1 MATIGLVQK
10 QDDGSF
16 TGTLNTLALKAKIRI
31 VPISRKAG
39 DNGPDYRVV
48 TSDGVDIG
56 GGWTRVGRESQREYV
71 SLKLDVLAWKGGS
84 GGRGRARRGRRR
96 WGRGSATGFACGP
109 ARRAAGPEAQ
119 GASPPALARRPLRVR
134 PRT

>member
-31 VPISRKAG
+31 VPINRKAG

-71 SLKLDVLAWKGGS
+71 SLKLDDPTLPQAIYANLG
-84 GGRGRARRGRRR
+84 
-96 WGRGSATGFACGP
+96 
-109 ARRAAGPEAQ
+109 RAAGQ
-119 GASPPALARRPLRVR
+119 DDDSVYALIWNR
-134 PRT
+134 